1 MYIKGSP
8 SGKVFAGYQA
18 FIPSPLPPKFGWD
31 NDLVN
36 SL

>member
-8 SGKVFAGYQA
+8 SGKVVRAFAGYQA
-18 FIPSPLPPKFGWD
+18 FPLPPKFEWD

>member
-8 SGKVFAGYQA
+8 SGKVLAGYQA
-18 FIPSPLPPKFGWD
+18 FIPSPLPPKFEWD